1 VTAQQ
6 RGDDPV
12 ALVDAWNVIRSRWPN
27 IDEERFL
34 DATRAWAEREG
45 TRAVVVFDGPAPGT
59 GGEMRELEATTV
71 VGTGRASAD
80 DWIAEHARTLAEAG
94 ERVWL
99 VSSDRGLRERVAPY
113 AERVIGG
120 GSFAAILEAGDRSSD
135 RG

>member
-1 VTAQQ
+1 VTTQQ

-34 DATRAWAEREG
+34 EATRAWAEREG

-120 GSFAAILEAGDRSSD
+120 GSFAAILEAGERSSD

>member
-59 GGEMRELEATTV
+59 GDEMRELEATTV

-120 GSFAAILEAGDRSSD
+120 GSFAAILEAGERSSD

>member
-1 VTAQQ
+1 VTARQ
-6 RGDDPV
+6 RGDGPV
-12 ALVDAWNVIRSRWPN
+12 ALVDAWNVVRSRWPN
-27 IDEERFL
+27 IDEEWFL
-34 DATRAWAEREG
+34 DSTRAWSEREG
-45 TRAVVVFDGPAPGT
+45 TRAVVVFDGTAPAT
-59 GGEMRELEATTV
+59 GGGTRELEGTTV

-120 GSFAAILEAGDRSSD
+120 GSFAAFLEAEDTSSD

>member
-1 VTAQQ
+1 VTTQQ

-120 GSFAAILEAGDRSSD
+120 GSFAAILEAGERSSD